1 MNPVILFDSD
11 DVSVDFME
19 MWLQEI
25 NRLYGCGLKPEQ
37 IKNWN
42 LMQYFPDLTRE
53 QVFGVLDDINIWQNL
68 NPIPESQ
75 RYLSLLHKEGY
86 ELYLVTATPYSQC
99 HHKCKRLQQLF
110 PFLDDE
116 HIIISHNKQM
126 IRGDMLIDD
135 SPYNLVYGEYSKILF
150 DRPHNQKFPN
160 DEYDMH
166 RAKGWSDVYRLI
178 HDIFPIK

>member
-68 NPIPESQ
+68 
-75 RYLSLLHKEGY
+75 R
-86 ELYLVTATPYSQC
+86 
-99 HHKCKRLQQLF
+99 
-110 PFLDDE
+110 
-116 HIIISHNKQM
+116 
-126 IRGDMLIDD
+126 
-135 SPYNLVYGEYSKILF
+135 
-150 DRPHNQKFPN
+150 
-160 DEYDMH
+160 
-166 RAKGWSDVYRLI
+166 
-178 HDIFPIK
+178 